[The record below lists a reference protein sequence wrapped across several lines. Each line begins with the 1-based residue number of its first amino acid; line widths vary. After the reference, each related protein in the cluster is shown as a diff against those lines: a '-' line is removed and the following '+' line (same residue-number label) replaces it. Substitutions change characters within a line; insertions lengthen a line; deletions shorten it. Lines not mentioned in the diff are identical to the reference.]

1 MAGPKGGLR
10 SGPAANTI
18 WSKAFQLLG
27 VGLLKQ
33 VAMQELQQILPIS

>member
-33 VAMQELQQILPIS
+33 VGLQEL